1 MNSVVTKTSL
11 LEFQPCT
18 CEEKLIRQTQEAP
31 ERGTRTVFQTGS
43 VNKGR
48 QCALA
53 FARYRLVPSDGLQ
66 NQ

>member
-1 MNSVVTKTSL
+1 MNSAVTKTSL

-31 ERGTRTVFQTGS
+31 ERGTVFQTGT

-48 QCALA
+48 QCALT

-66 NQ
+66 SP